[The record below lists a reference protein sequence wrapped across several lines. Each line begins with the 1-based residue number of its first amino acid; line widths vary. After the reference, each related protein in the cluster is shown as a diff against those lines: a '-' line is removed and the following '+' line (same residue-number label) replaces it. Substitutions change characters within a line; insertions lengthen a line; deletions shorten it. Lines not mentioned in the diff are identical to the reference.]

1 MNMPASKTFCVKAFG
16 GISVTPSGACAPCCL
31 FERMISDEKGQPF
44 KIWQDDIDK
53 INNSE
58 FMREVRRKML
68 AGEAVDP
75 CRQCYQV
82 EAHGGVSL
90 RMQANSTD
98 YEMPDVLDPDFIYP
112 ALSLDLKLNNRCNL
126 KCRMCQP
133 RDSHLVYNEFEK
145 ISKTMPEFQFYSNA
159 NLTDPDLEIPLD
171 QIPEWSNSED
181 FFEKLDRMLS
191 TIRKIAIVGGEPLLL
206 DEVYRLIDLCVE
218 RGVASNITLIFT
230 TNLMHVPF
238 EKLRHQLPKF
248 KTVLFNIS
256 LDATGKELN
265 YIRYPTVMSKVME
278 NFHKLYS
285 LREAGNMYFQF
296 SPTVQVYNVL
306 YLSDVYHM
314 VEKLLEKKFV
324 FTGAPVHLTYLEF
337 PQHLN
342 IRILPENVRRRAIEK
357 LKRLYI
363 EVPLLMNSPIV
374 RANLNQL
381 IQSLQKDSISH
392 YDYLPEFLHYS
403 QTLDKERGQ
412 RGEDFLPELFSFL
425 KDIKPASPVEPFYR
439 TRERG
444 WRLAQQG
451 KLAKAIEVFETS
463 VISSPNKDLDYREMA
478 WMNFELGRMTEAES
492 LYRSAYSINPKDPV
506 ILKGLALTYSKAG
519 KLELLKKLLPEA
531 CLANPQD
538 PALLELQRMVENEA

>member
-1 MNMPASKTFCVKAFG
+1 MPASKTFCVKAFG

-44 KIWQDDIDK
+44 KIWQVDIEK
-53 INNSE
+53 SNNSE

-218 RGVASNITLIFT
+218 RGFASNI
-230 TNLMHVPF
+230 
-238 EKLRHQLPKF
+238 
-248 KTVLFNIS
+248 
-256 LDATGKELN
+256 
-265 YIRYPTVMSKVME
+265 
-278 NFHKLYS
+278 
-285 LREAGNMYFQF
+285 
-296 SPTVQVYNVL
+296 
-306 YLSDVYHM
+306 
-314 VEKLLEKKFV
+314 
-324 FTGAPVHLTYLEF
+324 
-337 PQHLN
+337 
-342 IRILPENVRRRAIEK
+342 
-357 LKRLYI
+357 
-363 EVPLLMNSPIV
+363 
-374 RANLNQL
+374 
-381 IQSLQKDSISH
+381 
-392 YDYLPEFLHYS
+392 
-403 QTLDKERGQ
+403 
-412 RGEDFLPELFSFL
+412 
-425 KDIKPASPVEPFYR
+425 
-439 TRERG
+439 
-444 WRLAQQG
+444 
-451 KLAKAIEVFETS
+451 
-463 VISSPNKDLDYREMA
+463 
-478 WMNFELGRMTEAES
+478 
-492 LYRSAYSINPKDPV
+492 
-506 ILKGLALTYSKAG
+506 
-519 KLELLKKLLPEA
+519 
-531 CLANPQD
+531 
-538 PALLELQRMVENEA
+538 